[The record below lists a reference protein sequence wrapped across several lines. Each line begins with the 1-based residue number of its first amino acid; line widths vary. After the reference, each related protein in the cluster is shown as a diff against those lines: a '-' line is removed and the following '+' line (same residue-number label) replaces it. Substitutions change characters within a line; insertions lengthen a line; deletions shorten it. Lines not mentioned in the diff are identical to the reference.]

1 MWNAYE
7 QLQRSKVKKAGPK
20 KLLTDI
26 ISLIRFATGHE
37 QVLEPFSESVNEKF
51 EEWLGK
57 QERLGRKFTLEQK
70 EWLSMIK
77 NHISTSISIG
87 MDDFELSPFYEKG
100 GAVKVYQLFG
110 NEVSDI
116 LNDLNKVLV
125 ST

>member
-1 MWNAYE
+1 
-7 QLQRSKVKKAGPK
+7 
-20 KLLTDI
+20 
-26 ISLIRFATGHE
+26 
-37 QVLEPFSESVNEKF
+37 
-51 EEWLGK
+51 
-57 QERLGRKFTLEQK
+57 
-70 EWLSMIK
+70 MIK